1 MNGQKLT
8 ESVTFDGC
16 KFEESDGVRTIKNVA
31 LLGQISKNGYKYR
44 KEAMQRA
51 VTSGLYDGV
60 RIFIN
65 HPTKEEERTGRR
77 DTMKLAGQAYNARFE
92 DGKVKGD
99 IKLLDDAQGSKFWSI
114 AKTAPGI
121 ASCSHVAD
129 GKLVSAGRE
138 KFVEDI
144 TRVLSVDL
152 VVQGATTSSVFENL
166 DNDGVP
172 TMEFADIKIDD
183 LRIKRKDIVDT
194 LVKEGAMSRNDEVKK
209 LLEEVKD
216 LKVTV
221 DDFQVKEAAAQKAR
235 DVKTMLDEAKLPKD
249 AVTDV
254 FLETLTEIDGDDW
267 QDKAKKRIEDR
278 RKMLG
283 GVKNMGGG
291 QDPPGNANMTAEEAA
306 KRL

>member
-1 MNGQKLT
+1 MQGQKLS
-8 ESVTFDGC
+8 ESVTFDGA
-16 KFEESDGVRTIKNVA
+16 KFDEAEGVRTIKNVA

-51 VTSGLYDGV
+51 VNGGLYDGV

-92 DGKVKGD
+92 DGKIKGD
-99 IKLLDDAQGSKFWSI
+99 IKLLDDEQGGKFWSI

-144 TRVLSVDL
+144 TKVLSVDL

-166 DNDGVP
+166 DAEVK
-172 TMEFADIKIDD
+172 TMDFEDIKIDD
-183 LRIKRKDIVDT
+183 LRIKRKDLVDV
-194 LVKEGAMSRNDEVKK
+194 LAKEGAMSRNDEVQA
-209 LLEEVKD
+209 LLDEVKT

-221 DDFQVKEAAAQKAR
+221 DDFQVKEAAAQKSR
-235 DVKTMLDEAKLPKD
+235 DVQKMLDEAKLPKD
-249 AVTDV
+249 AITDI
-254 FLETLTEIDGDDW
+254 FIETLTEIDGDDW
-267 QDKAKKRIEDR
+267 RDKAKHRIEDR

-291 QDPPGNANMTAEEAA
+291 QDPPGNVNMTAEEAA